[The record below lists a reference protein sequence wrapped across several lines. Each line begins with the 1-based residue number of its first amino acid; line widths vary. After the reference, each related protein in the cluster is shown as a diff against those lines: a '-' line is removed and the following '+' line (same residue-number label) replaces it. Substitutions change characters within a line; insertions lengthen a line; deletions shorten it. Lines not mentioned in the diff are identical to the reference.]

1 MALKLF
7 AWILFATLLSPSLY
21 GKVILSKGEKKMGLF
36 SGRISKV
43 NGGASLL
50 RIKVGFS
57 NMKYLNKKDKVEFW
71 DEHDPRRICRGFVAG
86 KSNDYLLLKIPDF
99 NFCEKF
105 LFLSPAVYLKF
116 FSEDLA
122 NNVKMGRELISIL
135 LKKRLALGGKL
146 GREQK
151 ELDSYIEKSNA
162 VNDRYFLLRE
172 KLEKEWRQQLAA
184 AEEDKATTL
193 RNFKAL
199 QIRVDEVDFKLER
212 YKIEDEN
219 LHLDRWALDP
229 RLHFRK

>member
-1 MALKLF
+1 MVFLF
-7 AWILFATLLSPSLY
+7 PYAEGKVLLS
-21 GKVILSKGEKKMGLF
+21 KDEKKMGLF

-43 NGGASLL
+43 NKLASLM
-50 RIKVGFS
+50 RVKIDFP
-57 NMKYLNKKDKVEFW
+57 NMRYLNKKDKVEFW
-71 DEHDPRRICRGFVAG
+71 DEHDPRRICRGFIAG
-86 KSNDYLLLKIPDF
+86 KSNEYMLIKIPDF
-99 NFCEKF
+99 TFCDKF
-105 LFLSPAVYLKF
+105 LYISHGVYLKF

-122 NNVKMGRELISIL
+122 NNIKMGRELITIL

-146 GREQK
+146 RREQK
-151 ELDSYIEKSNA
+151 ELDSYIEKVNA

-184 AEEDKATTL
+184 IEEDKSTTL

-199 QIRVDEVDFKLER
+199 QIRVDEVDLKLER
-212 YKIEDEN
+212 YKVEDEN